1 MFVGKDNPQKMGM
14 KFLIDDCSCLR
25 LRRRPPQAGAGT
37 ATQVGSAE
45 EWNPKRIEFI
55 I

>member
-1 MFVGKDNPQKMGM
+1 MFVGKDNTQKMGM
-14 KFLIDDCSCLR
+14 KFLIDDYSCVR
-25 LRRRPPQAGAGT
+25 LGRRPPQAGAGT

-45 EWNPKRIEFI
+45 EWNPKELEFI

>member
-1 MFVGKDNPQKMGM
+1 M
-14 KFLIDDCSCLR
+14 KFLIDDCACLS
-25 LRRRPPQAGAGT
+25 AGT

-45 EWNPKRIEFI
+45 EWNTKELKFI